1 RGQGTPSRSGAPA
14 CLPATGRRGNGARR
28 DAISADRAASRG
40 TPRRS
45 SSFFPVAIAAK
56 KVPERINSTS
66 SGIRDRG
73 KGRQTTAL
81 ASTTLGHK
89 GPREEERAQPPAHR
103 GKDVFQY
110 WNANYFSVLALRQG
124 GPGLS
129 LGRMRPLRK
138 PTTNQRKAIAGRRG
152 GQEWLEGRAAGS

>member
-1 RGQGTPSRSGAPA
+1 
-14 CLPATGRRGNGARR
+14 
-28 DAISADRAASRG
+28 
-40 TPRRS
+40 S

-66 SGIRDRG
+66 SGIRDLG

-81 ASTTLGHK
+81 APTTLGHK
-89 GPREEERAQPPAHR
+89 GPERRRAQPPAHC
-103 GKDVFQY
+103 GQDVFQY
-110 WNANYFSVLALRQG
+110 WNANSFSVLALRQG

-152 GQEWLEGRAAGS
+152 GQE